1 PARWKD
7 KFRVVAKECLKIPK
21 VGDLGEPWTWRTLVI
36 ASLWVGISVR
46 FLSFLRGTD
55 VSCAGRQIAHRP
67 ELAKNELTLLKYA
80 IRLLFNMRTMH
91 LEVKEDQR
99 FKGAGPLC
107 SFCCLDVDRSPVP
120 LPYFTDL
127 AEGPFDIVAALRAGP
142 TTKRELF
149 DIPSRP
155 AGAAQAGALRHSV
168 RSGSLRASLCTG
180 AFVRNLRTESSYG
193 IFVRNL
199 RTESSY
205 GVFVRSLRPEP
216 SHGAFARSLRAEP
229 SRKGFARLAR
239 RAFLLGALSPPS
251 NRSPQLSRSQQL
263 VVCQAA
269 LVQRARRKRRIR
281 LKR

>member
-1 PARWKD
+1 MKLGIWPLYKTKVPDEAWEREDPARWKD

-168 RSGSLRASLCTG
+168 RSGSLRASLCTELLYG
-180 AFVRNLRTESSYG
+180 IFVRNLRTESSYG
-193 IFVRNL
+193 IFVRSL
-199 RTESSY
+199 RTKSSY
-205 GVFVRSLRPEP
+205 GVFVRSLRTEP
-216 SHGAFARSLRAEP
+216 LHGAFAPSLRA
-229 SRKGFARLAR
+229 K
-239 RAFLLGALSPPS
+239 ALHG
-251 NRSPQLSRSQQL
+251 
-263 VVCQAA
+263 
-269 LVQRARRKRRIR
+269 
-281 LKR
+281 